1 MTNRPSKQ
9 MLIRTRVIMVFVILC
24 LTIVSGISLARIMII
39 KGDEY
44 QSKASEQQL
53 YDSLVTAPRG
63 NIYDRNMNLL
73 AKSSTA
79 WTVYI
84 TPNGI
89 RSLDD
94 EDERE
99 EIRETIAKG
108 LSEIL
113 QLEYDDI
120 YEKTEQ
126 KTYYV
131 IVKKKIE
138 KDIADRVRE
147 FIADNK
153 DLEMT
158 RYVGLDETTKRY

>member
-1 MTNRPSKQ
+1 MSAKPNKQ
-9 MLIRTRVIMVFVILC
+9 MIIRTVVVMVSVILC
-24 LTIVSGISLARIMII
+24 LTVISGASLVKIMIV

-89 RSLDD
+89 NSLDD
-94 EDERE
+94 KEERE
-99 EIRETIAKG
+99 KIREKIAEG
-108 LSEIL
+108 LSQIL
-113 QLEYDDI
+113 ELEYEDI

-131 IVKKKIE
+131 IV
-138 KDIADRVRE
+138 
-147 FIADNK
+147 
-153 DLEMT
+153 
-158 RYVGLDETTKRY
+158 